1 MRVIW
6 SFGGGALD
14 LLEHGPNEGD
24 SDYGIRSPEYLAVK
38 GCRAVSGM
46 PGVYQY
52 DELLERSENLLI
64 VWEWIES
71 EWIDHM
77 RRKIGDELSRQGRDP
92 YTGEKIQKGA

>member
-6 SFGGGALD
+6 SFGGGALA

-46 PGVYQY
+46 PGVYQ
-52 DELLERSENLLI
+52 
-64 VWEWIES
+64 WIES